1 MPRNLKVHL
10 AKNHQEADEWDIQQ
24 NLRMSPEERLRAA
37 RILQQQFF
45 GKNSPDVKK
54 SHIVPEKLKHGSQPQ
69 NMAHLLHAKRY
80 PSTTPRWK
88 STIGIALRM
97 TVGVGE

>member
-1 MPRNLKVHL
+1 MPRNLKIHI

-45 GKNSPDVKK
+45 GKNSPDVKE
-54 SHIVPEKLKHGSQPQ
+54 SHIVPKK
-69 NMAHLLHAKRY
+69 M
-80 PSTTPRWK
+80 
-88 STIGIALRM
+88 
-97 TVGVGE
+97 